1 VTSGPRCNLTRVP
14 IPNELL
20 QSFFEQSKL
29 RFGRCLAPGMN
40 CENSAVQS
48 HSVQNS
54 QILDLLARDGH
65 VKALTKRIDKN
76 TGPVIDFN
84 EVGRN
89 QATTFRG
96 FCASHDSVIFKAI
109 DTNDFQADDS
119 EHLFLSSYRAVARE
133 LHALMEAA
141 VRIQASYQDRIKLG
155 FDRGNEPEPVGMLA
169 LEYMVKSYSTHQYKC
184 SFDQALIAKRYGDVL
199 HDVAYIGHERANVA
213 VCSLF
218 SIDHQT
224 KNGDYVRIALNVLP
238 QSSEQSVVVFGYLP
252 EDAELVRP
260 FLRPI
265 LTSEKYY
272 QKYLLS
278 KLVLNN
284 CENFVVSPA
293 SYDDW
298 PQEKRNA
305 IRDYFVSTLLHGS
318 LEAENEHFY
327 LF

>member
-1 VTSGPRCNLTRVP
+1 
-14 IPNELL
+14 
-20 QSFFEQSKL
+20 
-29 RFGRCLAPGMN
+29 MN
-40 CENSAVQS
+40 CENRAIQA

-54 QILDLLARDGH
+54 RTLDLLVRDGH
-65 VKALTKRIDKN
+65 VKALTKKIDKN

-84 EVGRN
+84 DVGRN
-89 QATTFRG
+89 QATTFGG
-96 FCASHDSVIFKAI
+96 FCARHDSEIFKAV
-109 DTNDFQADDS
+109 DTSNFRSDDP
-119 EHLFLSSYRAVARE
+119 EHLFLTSYRAVARE

-169 LEYMVKSYSTHQYKC
+169 LEYMVKSYSTHRYKC
-184 SFDQALIAKRYGDVL
+184 YFDEALIAKRYGDVL
-199 HDVAYIGHERANVA
+199 HDVVSIGHERASVA

-218 SIDHQT
+218 SIDHQA
-224 KNGDYVRIALNVLP
+224 KNDDYVRMALNVLP

-252 EDAELVRP
+252 EDRELVRP
-260 FLRPI
+260 FLLPI

-278 KLVLNN
+278 KLILNN

-293 SYDDW
+293 SYDGW

-305 IRDYFVSTLLHGS
+305 IRDYFVSTLLHGN
-318 LEAENEHFY
+318 LEAENEHFC

>member
-1 VTSGPRCNLTRVP
+1 VP

-20 QSFFEQSKL
+20 QSFFDRSKL

-40 CENSAVQS
+40 CENSVVQA

-54 QILDLLARDGH
+54 QILALLVRDGH
-65 VKALTKRIDKN
+65 VKALTRRIDKN
-76 TGPVIDFN
+76 AGPVIDFN
-84 EVGRN
+84 DVGRN
-89 QATTFRG
+89 QATTFDG
-96 FCASHDSVIFKAI
+96 FCASHDSEIFIAI
-109 DTNDFQADDS
+109 DTRSFQADDP
-119 EHLFLSSYRAVARE
+119 EHLFLSSYRAIARE
-133 LHALMEAA
+133 LHTLMEAA

-155 FDRGNEPEPVGMLA
+155 FDNGNEPEPVGMLA
-169 LEYMVKSYSTHQYKC
+169 LEYMVKSYSTYQYKC
-184 SFDQALIAKRYGDVL
+184 SFDQALIAQRYGEVL
-199 HDVAYIGHERANVA
+199 HDVVHVSHERANVA

-238 QSSEQSVVVFGYLP
+238 ENNEQSVVVFGYLP
-252 EDAELVRP
+252 EDGELVRP

-265 LTSEKYY
+265 LTSEKHY

-278 KLVLNN
+278 KLILNN

-305 IRDYFVSTLLHGS
+305 IRDYFVSTLLHGN